1 MGSVNH
7 RKSQRRRIKV
17 VGYLYTHDGWP
28 IGECEMRDISSE
40 GAQIAMK
47 NLEEL
52 PNAFLLS
59 LSRNGVVRRHCH
71 LVWRNDEAAGV
82 QFSTETLG

>member
-1 MGSVNH
+1 MSANL
-7 RKSQRRRIKV
+7 RKSSRRRVKV
-17 VGYLYTHDGWP
+17 VAYLYTHDGWP
-28 IGECEMRDISSE
+28 IGECEMRDISSG
-40 GAQIAMK
+40 GAQIATK

-71 LVWRNDEAAGV
+71 LVWRGDETAGV
-82 QFSTETLG
+82 KFSVEALG

>member
-1 MGSVNH
+1 MSANN
-7 RKSQRRRIKV
+7 RKARRCRVKV
-17 VGYLYTHDGWP
+17 VAYLYTRDGWP
-28 IGECEMRDISSE
+28 IGECEMRDVSTG

-59 LSRNGVVRRHCH
+59 LSRNGAVRRQCH
-71 LVWRNDEAAGV
+71 LVWRSDEAAGV
-82 QFSTETLG
+82 QFSAATLG